1 MCIVEL
7 NQQIKDTPRKAK
19 QWLGQIKKGACTE
32 KRKFVEQNEKS
43 PKKCQKGPVVVNGK
57 TTPKG
62 KSPKEPI
69 KSPTTQ
75 SQTREKEA
83 Q

>member
-19 QWLGQIKKGACTE
+19 QWLGQIKKVPILKNG
-32 KRKFVEQNEKS
+32 KLSNKMIRS
-43 PKKCQKGPVVVNGK
+43 PKKQQKGPIVVNGK

-62 KSPKEPI
+62 RRPKEPI
-69 KSPTTQ
+69 KSPATR